1 VLYALG
7 AYSLW
12 GITPVYW
19 KWVSD
24 LPLVEILAWRVVWTF
39 AFVVAYGAA
48 ARRTEEA
55 RVALRSPRVLALL
68 ACTGLLLGINWLT
81 FVYAVHTDRIVATS
95 LGYYMS
101 PLVHVLLGMVVLGER
116 LPRAQMLALA
126 VATAG
131 VAYMTYEYGELP
143 WIALVLPT
151 TFGVYGLARKL
162 APVRPLIGLG
172 LEMFLLLPA
181 SLAYLAWLVA
191 TDGSAVVW
199 EGFGVHARVAGSGL
213 VTAVP
218 LVWFV
223 NGARRLPLTT
233 LGMFQYVAP
242 SVALVLAVWLYGE
255 PFTHTQVITFACV
268 WVALLVYSREL
279 YLDTAR
285 QSRRRNR

>member
-1 VLYALG
+1 LLYALG

-12 GITPVYW
+12 GVTPVYW

-24 LPLVEILAWRVVWTF
+24 LPLTEIVAWRVVWTF
-39 AFVVAYGAA
+39 VFVAAYGAA
-48 ARRTEEA
+48 TRRTDEA
-55 RVALRSPRVLALL
+55 RAALRSPRVLALL
-68 ACTGLLLGINWLT
+68 ACTGLLIGVNWLT
-81 FVYAVHTDRIVATS
+81 FIYAVTTDRVVATS

-101 PLVHVLLGMVVLGER
+101 PLAYVLLGMVVLGER
-116 LPRAQMLALA
+116 LPRAQMLALG

-143 WIALVLPT
+143 WISLVLPT
-151 TFGVYGLARKL
+151 TFAVYGLARKL

-172 LEMFLLLPA
+172 LEMLLLLPV
-181 SLAYLAWLVA
+181 SLAYLAWLAA

-199 EGFGVHARVAGSGL
+199 EGLWTHARVACSGL

-223 NGARRLPLTT
+223 KGAQRLPLTT

-242 SVALVLAVWLYGE
+242 SVTLALAIWLFGE
-255 PFTHTQVITFACV
+255 PFARTQMITFACV

-279 YLDTAR
+279 YADSVR
-285 QSRRRNR
+285 RSRGRTR